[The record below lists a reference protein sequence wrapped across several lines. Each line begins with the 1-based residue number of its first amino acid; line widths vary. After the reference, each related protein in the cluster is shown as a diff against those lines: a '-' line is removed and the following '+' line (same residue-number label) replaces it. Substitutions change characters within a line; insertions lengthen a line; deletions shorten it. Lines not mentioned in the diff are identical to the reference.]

1 MAIFSTL
8 KEYFLQNKFTAVQN
22 RILIFYSR
30 NTGVL
35 NLHIFSR
42 AKHRDYDSDAL
53 GTARSIT
60 KFSTAKYPVPVL
72 YKDGDVGANI
82 G

>member
-1 MAIFSTL
+1 MKI
-8 KEYFLQNKFTAVQN
+8 
-22 RILIFYSR
+22 
-30 NTGVL
+30 TGVL

-42 AKHRDYDSDAL
+42 AKHRDYDSDVL
-53 GTARSIT
+53 STARSIT

>member
-1 MAIFSTL
+1 MYLS
-8 KEYFLQNKFTAVQN
+8 QSKFGG
-22 RILIFYSR
+22 
-30 NTGVL
+30 GVL
-35 NLHIFSR
+35 NSALH
-42 AKHRDYDSDAL
+42 
-53 GTARSIT
+53 GRSIT